1 MSSFALT
8 NAELGAVFDQIPVL
22 SGRPRT
28 IDDLPGGLTNR
39 NVKVTTPA
47 GTFVARCTGTGPN
60 LLDIDR
66 EAEFANSRAAERAG
80 VGAPV
85 YDFRPDLGILV
96 IGYLPGRTLCRSD
109 FDTPGTL
116 ARIADACR
124 ALHSGPRF
132 VNTFDMFE
140 RQPAYLATVQRGGYR
155 LPDGYLE
162 LGERLEDVRR
172 ALSVLDEGT
181 VPCNND
187 LLAENFIDDGEKIW
201 LIDYEY
207 SGNNDACFELGNIWT
222 ECRLTLD
229 QLAELV
235 TSYYG
240 RERPSKL
247 ARAQLFGLVGQYGW
261 TLWGAIQHAV
271 SPIDFDFW
279 GWAMER
285 FEIAQAGFRSADLA
299 HLLETVRTPD

>member
-1 MSSFALT
+1 MSSFSLT
-8 NAELGAVFDQIPVL
+8 DDELGAVFDQIPAL
-22 SGRPRT
+22 AGRPRT
-28 IDDLPGGLTNR
+28 LRDLPGGLTNR
-39 NVKVTTPA
+39 NVRVTTPD
-47 GTFVARCTGTGPN
+47 GDFVVRCTGTGKG

-66 EAEFANSRAAERAG
+66 EAEFANSRAAEQAG

-85 YDFRPDLGILV
+85 YDFRPDLGVLV
-96 IGYLPGRTLCRSD
+96 IGYLPGRTFTRAD
-109 FDTPGTL
+109 FDAPGML
-116 ARIADACR
+116 GRVAEACR
-124 ALHSGPRF
+124 TLHSGPRF

-140 RQPAYLATVQRGGYR
+140 RQPAYLATVQDGGFR
-155 LPDGYLE
+155 IPDGYLE
-162 LGERLEDVRR
+162 LGDRLADVRR
-172 ALSVLDEGT
+172 ALAVLDEGT

-187 LLAENFIDDGEKIW
+187 LLAENFIDDGAKIW

-222 ECRLTLD
+222 ECRLSLE

-235 TSYYG
+235 TAYYG
-240 RERPSKL
+240 RDRPSKL

-285 FEIAQAGFRSADLA
+285 FEIASAGFRSPDLDR
-299 HLLETVRTPD
+299 LLEAVSTPD